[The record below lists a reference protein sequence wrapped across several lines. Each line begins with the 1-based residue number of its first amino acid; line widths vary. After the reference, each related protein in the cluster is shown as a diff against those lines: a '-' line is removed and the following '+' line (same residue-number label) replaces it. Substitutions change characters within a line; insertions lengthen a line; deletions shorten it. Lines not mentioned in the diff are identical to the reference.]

1 VLLGCTNSLS
11 SIVSKAGRFTLSPQ
25 IRLASI
31 ARSSSRKH
39 FRMKQQ
45 KPAARAPRRGLSRR
59 NRALLEHAAEMEEP
73 MLVDQYGN
81 PVSLEE
87 VTPALERLSDMA
99 GEEPAM
105 HGNSSS
111 WLLVSAWDNIISDLS
126 DPEAEWAPMDV
137 VFATA
142 ELSQL
147 EG

>member
-1 VLLGCTNSLS
+1 
-11 SIVSKAGRFTLSPQ
+11 
-25 IRLASI
+25 
-31 ARSSSRKH
+31 
-39 FRMKQQ
+39 MKQQ

-126 DPEAEWAPMDV
+126 DPEAVWTPMDL

-142 ELSQL
+142 ELRQL
-147 EG
+147 ERLMWRVGTLSYKGVEMAKNAADDLIACWLRRLAHHWDVDRI